1 MKFSQASATEKCD
14 SQCGAEFA
22 APVHRR
28 YFRRSAAMACL
39 LVLGLTACGGEP
51 GEDIESPPDPVIET
65 PVAGSPDDE
74 PDAEEPDADET
85 PEDVEPADPFDL
97 DRILQVDVQMRDED
111 WAAMSADGRAYYQ
124 EIDAPCFPGYT
135 WFTGTLTIAGETMEE
150 VSIRKK
156 GGWGSVSED
165 KPSVKLDF
173 GKGEYDGRKLSGM
186 RRFTL
191 NNNVQ
196 DRLHIKQCLS
206 YSVFADAGVHTPR
219 CNFAQVTA
227 QSEDLGIFTNVEPIK
242 KPFLSYSFGNK
253 SGNLY
258 ETQHAGAFIES
269 RIAHFQKKTNEDDP
283 DRSELMA
290 VVEAMQVEDELL
302 WDAMDQVINMDNFM
316 TFAAMESLLGHA
328 DGFTG
333 YQNNAYIYHNPD
345 DDRLYFIP
353 WGTDQTFRAS
363 YIIDRTQDS
372 PVSIYLG
379 SSLTQRLWQSEEFRE
394 RYDQRLLEL
403 LDTVWNEAEIKARA
417 TYMGELVG
425 IPHSE
430 IEGLH
435 EFIDSRRPKALAE
448 IAGEADRTGIWTVLP
463 PTGSTPSECVL
474 DDEFQLTADAMA
486 TSLSTW
492 Q

>member
-1 MKFSQASATEKCD
+1 MKFMQFDSRSVPAVKNAQWPGQKNRRHFPLPAT
-14 SQCGAEFA
+14 
-22 APVHRR
+22 V
-28 YFRRSAAMACL
+28 CL
-39 LVLGLTACGGEP
+39 LVTLLTACGGETGDAGGSLP
-51 GEDIESPPDPVIET
+51 AEPVTENPVTEPPEPDE
-65 PVAGSPDDE
+65 AGSDPAPGDVDT
-74 PDAEEPDADET
+74 ADL
-85 PEDVEPADPFDL
+85 FDL
-97 DRILQVDVQMRDED
+97 DRILQVSVQMQDED
-111 WAAMSADGRAYYQ
+111 WDAMRVDGRAYYQ
-124 EIDAPCFPGYT
+124 EIGAPCFPGYT
-135 WFTGTLTIAGETMEE
+135 WFTGTVTIAGETTEA

-156 GGWGSVSED
+156 GGWGSVSD
-165 KPSVKLDF
+165 VKPSFKLDF
-173 GKGEYDGRKLSGM
+173 GKGEFDDRTLLGE

-206 YSVFADAGVHTPR
+206 YSVFADAGVHAPR
-219 CNFAQVTA
+219 CNFAQVVA

-242 KPFLSYSFGNK
+242 KPFLTRSFGNK

-290 VVEAMQVEDELL
+290 VVDAMQVEDELL

-316 TFAAMESLLGHA
+316 TFAAMEALLGHV

-345 DDRLYFIP
+345 DNRLYFIP
-353 WGTDQTFRAS
+353 WGTDQTFRSS
-363 YIIDRTQDS
+363 YIIDRTQNS

-379 SSLTQRLWQSEEFRE
+379 SSLTQRLWQSAEFRE
-394 RYDQRLLEL
+394 RYDQRLREL
-403 LDTVWNEAEIKARA
+403 LDTVWNEAELKARA
-417 TYMGELVG
+417 TRMGELVG
-425 IPHSE
+425 VSPGD

-448 IAGEADRTGIWTVLP
+448 MTGEADRIGIWTVLP
-463 PTGSTPSECVL
+463 PTGIPPSECVL
-474 DDEFQLTADAMA
+474 DED
-486 TSLSTW
+486 
-492 Q
+492 